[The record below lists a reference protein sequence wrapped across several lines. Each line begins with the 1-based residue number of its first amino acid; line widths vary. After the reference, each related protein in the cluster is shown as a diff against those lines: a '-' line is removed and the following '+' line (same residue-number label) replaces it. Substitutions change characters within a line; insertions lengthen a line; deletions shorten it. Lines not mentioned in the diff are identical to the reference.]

1 MHLVYRNFNT
11 YGKKCQQNIPGLSPL
26 GSEGWKLSVIIN
38 SYAYQKEA
46 CGQINAGSKEKTA
59 YSAVPLIRFLKKIII
74 PYHIIL
80 IM

>member
-46 CGQINAGSKEKTA
+46 C
-59 YSAVPLIRFLKKIII
+59 
-74 PYHIIL
+74 
-80 IM
+80 